1 MLMHHTEEEGKQ
13 FPVCK
18 EAPGVLSNEFKQHLE
33 QRKE

>member
-18 EAPGVLSNEFKQHLE
+18 ETPGVLSDEFKQHLE